1 MISLTKMNLPFAIS
15 ILIPQHLVNQWK
27 KSIITEQGLLEMATK
42 MNSFFLFFLNIQS
55 YLPFPEK
62 IHISE
67 LFDFRVLTFAKM
79 ITIDNSVF
87 NLVKPHFF
95 FLFKPNHYKFLYHTI
110 EMNTQN

>member
-1 MISLTKMNLPFAIS
+1 MYNDFFDQNEPSFCYKYLDSPTSGKSM
-15 ILIPQHLVNQWK
+15 K
-27 KSIITEQGLLEMATK
+27 KVHYYRTRVARNGNKDEFL
-42 MNSFFLFFLNIQS
+42 FFIFFLNIQL

-67 LFDFRVLTFAKM
+67 LFDFRVLTFTKV

-95 FLFKPNHYKFLYHTI
+95 FFLNQTI
-110 EMNTQN
+110 IHSCTISLK